1 METITTNIANLT
13 TTDLFIMTSTYPI
26 VLVGIMVYIYND
38 DSVG

>member
-13 TTDLFIMTSTYPI
+13 TTDLFIMTLLMI

>member
-1 METITTNIANLT
+1 METLTSNISDLT
-13 TTDLFIMTSTYPI
+13 TTDLFVMTLLTI

>member
-13 TTDLFIMTSTYPI
+13 TTDLFIMTLLMV